1 MTDSKK
7 NESRPHYLMHRER
20 LRNKFLRAADALE
33 DYELLELLLSYAIP
47 RRDVKPVAKELL
59 KHCGNLPGIMSAD
72 MESLTA
78 VSGIGSGSALLVM
91 LIKEI
96 EARTLMAELK
106 KKKRINSPDE
116 VVAFAQKKLGA
127 ERNEAFMI
135 IYVNSRNGIEGYEI
149 INEGTVN
156 MAVVYPRN
164 IIKNALQHNAVAI
177 IAVHNH
183 PTGECDPS
191 ASDLHL
197 TEQIEKA
204 ASSMDIKLLDHIIV
218 GRNTYFSMKEEG
230 LL

>member
-7 NESRPHYLMHRER
+7 NESKPHYLMHRER
-20 LRNKFLRAADALE
+20 LRNKFLRASDALE
-33 DYELLELLLSYAIP
+33 DYELLELLLSYSIP

-59 KHCGNLPGIMSAD
+59 KHCGNLPGIMSAE
-72 MESLTA
+72 MNSLTA
-78 VSGIGSGSALLVM
+78 VSGIGSGSALLIM
-91 LIKEI
+91 LINEI

-106 KKKRINSPDE
+106 KKKKINSPDE
-116 VVAFAQKKLGA
+116 VVAFAQKKLGPKS
-127 ERNEAFMI
+127 NEAFMA
-135 IYVNSRNGIEGYEI
+135 IYVNSRNGIEGYEV

-177 IAVHNH
+177 IVVHNH

-191 ASDLHL
+191 SNDLHL

-204 ASSMDIKLLDHIIV
+204 ASFMDIKLLDHIIV
-218 GRNTYFSMKEEG
+218 GRDTYFSMKDEG